1 MTEVNKM
8 KKVAAF
14 LTLLVVILTFASTIL
29 AEEEGEEFYITGVV
43 TGYSKGKSITV
54 KGDEGTYN
62 FAISKDT
69 GVYGD
74 VKVGT
79 TVEVEAKDGLA
90 VNIWV
95 SDMEEEHPA
104 PEEQYPE
111 DSM

>member
-1 MTEVNKM
+1 M

-29 AEEEGEEFYITGVV
+29 AEEEIYITGVV
-43 TGYSKGKSITV
+43 TGYLEGKSITV
-54 KGDEGTYN
+54 NGDEGTYN

-79 TVEVEAKDGLA
+79 TVEVDAKNGLA
-90 VNIWV
+90 VNIGV
-95 SDMEEEHPA
+95 IGDMEEEQPI
-104 PEEQYPE
+104 PEEQLPQLP
-111 DSM
+111 DDRV